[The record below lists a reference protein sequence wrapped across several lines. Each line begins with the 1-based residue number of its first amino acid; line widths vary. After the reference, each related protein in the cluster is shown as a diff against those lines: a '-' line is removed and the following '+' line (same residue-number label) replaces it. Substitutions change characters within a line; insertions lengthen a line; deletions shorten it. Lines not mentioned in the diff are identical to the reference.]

1 MIMAYTVDLILVLKS
16 LFDFTLKPAL
26 AGSANWEVLKDAFE
40 NYQCSQIIHKNHSAC
55 RSAFP
60 QKDRSLD
67 QDAFRAKIKE
77 ILGEEV

>member
-1 MIMAYTVDLILVLKS
+1 MAYTVDLILVLKS

-26 AGSANWEVLKDAFE
+26 AGSANWEVLKEAFE

-60 QKDRSLD
+60 QNDGTKLDRE
-67 QDAFRAKIKE
+67 AFRAKIKE